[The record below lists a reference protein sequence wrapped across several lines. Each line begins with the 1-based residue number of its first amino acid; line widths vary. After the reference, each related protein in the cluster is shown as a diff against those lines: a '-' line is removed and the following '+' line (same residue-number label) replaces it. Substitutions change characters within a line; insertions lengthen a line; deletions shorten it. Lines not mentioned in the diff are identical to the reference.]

1 MARPI
6 PVPELPTRPSTF
18 EVGVHKLV
26 LTKVMERRWT
36 VAVDSRVLDASFDT
50 QAEAWE
56 AGVRDARRLD
66 VLEGK
71 A

>member
-1 MARPI
+1 MARPSPI
-6 PVPELPTRPSTF
+6 PELPIHPITF
-18 EVGVHKLV
+18 EVGEHKLV

-36 VAVDSRVLDASFDT
+36 VAVDSRLLEASFDT
-50 QAEAWE
+50 QADAWE

-66 VLEGK
+66 VLQGK